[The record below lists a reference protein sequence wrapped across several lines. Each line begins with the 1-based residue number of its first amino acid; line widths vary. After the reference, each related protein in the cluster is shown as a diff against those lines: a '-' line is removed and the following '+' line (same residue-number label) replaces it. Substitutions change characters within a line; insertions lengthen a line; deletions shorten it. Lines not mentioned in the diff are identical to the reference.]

1 MPALSEAEGRR
12 AAIAVIAAYAVL
24 AFMVLPVFPHFPSP
38 NEFTRWLLAAAIV
51 EQGTVEVST
60 PAKLLGPRFE
70 DLSERDGRLYS
81 NKAPGLAI
89 ISLPGYLAGRAIV
102 GPPSPESMRLVVTA
116 MRLVG
121 STLPIILLALLF
133 LRLGGDKAATA
144 IWILLFAT
152 PLFAYGLLLFSHAI
166 VAAALFGAWAALYG
180 FRERHGVIAGAL
192 IGIATCCEYPAAV
205 AGLVLIIG
213 LAATRSWKT
222 IAITIACGIPF
233 AIALGYYNWLA
244 FGSPFTLST
253 YYDRLPEYRA
263 LGRTALFGVQLPSA
277 DTLFHLLFDPGR
289 GLLVFSPILVV
300 AIPAFIAARR
310 ALPRAAF
317 WTLVATP
324 LSIII
329 FYSGYPNWHGGWA
342 TGPRYIVA
350 AIPFLVFPMIY
361 RESGIIDALLAGW
374 STAANV
380 ITTLV
385 FPFVPVGFAVPWS
398 SLAIPLLR
406 KGLVAPNLF
415 HLVWRPLAIVI
426 PFAAVLVSA
435 GFVFGK
441 RRAIGAAIG
450 VLLALGVGQS
460 VATYSTSALI
470 RVQRAYIEE
479 VYFERRGALQ
489 RELPGIASAQ
499 PRLMRRR
506 DAELT
511 IPPDF
516 WPF

>member
-1 MPALSEAEGRR
+1 MPALSKADGRR

-24 AFMVLPVFPHFPSP
+24 TVIVVPVFPHFPSP

-89 ISLPGYLAGRAIV
+89 ISLPGYLAGRAIA
-102 GPPSPESMRLVVTA
+102 GPPSKESMRLVVTA
-116 MRLVG
+116 MRLLG
-121 STLPIILLALLF
+121 STLPLILLALLF
-133 LRLGGDKAATA
+133 LRLGGDKAASA

-205 AGLVLIIG
+205 AGMILIIG
-213 LAATRSWKT
+213 LATIRSWKT
-222 IAITIACGIPF
+222 LAATIAGGIPF
-233 AIALGYYNWLA
+233 AIALGYYNRIA
-244 FGSPFTLST
+244 FGSPFTIST

-289 GLLVFSPILVV
+289 GLLVFSPILLM

-310 ALPRAAF
+310 ALSRVAF

-361 RESGIIDALLAGW
+361 RESGIADALLGGW
-374 STAANV
+374 STATNV

-398 SLAIPLLR
+398 SLAIPLVR

-415 HLVWRPLAIVI
+415 HLVWRPLAIAI
-426 PFAAVLVSA
+426 PFAVAVMSA
-435 GFVFGK
+435 AFVFGR
-441 RRAIGAAIG
+441 RRAIAAAIG
-450 VLLALGVGQS
+450 ALLALGIGEWGAAWS
-460 VATYSTSALI
+460 VDPLI

-479 VYFERRGALQ
+479 VYFERRGAL
-489 RELPGIASAQ
+489 ETEFPGIASAQ
-499 PRLMRRR
+499 PRLVRRR
-506 DAELT
+506 DLELT